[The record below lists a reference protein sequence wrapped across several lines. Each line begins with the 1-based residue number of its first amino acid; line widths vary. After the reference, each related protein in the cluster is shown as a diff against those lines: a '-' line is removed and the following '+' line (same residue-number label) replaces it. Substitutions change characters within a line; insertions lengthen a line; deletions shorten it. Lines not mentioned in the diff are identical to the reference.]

1 MFRFFSKSKSKGEKV
16 DYSVFKT
23 DMHSHLLPGIDDGA
37 KDMETA
43 VELIRG
49 MSELGYKKLITTP
62 HIIWDMYRNTPE
74 IINGKLELV
83 REAIKK
89 ENIDVEIH
97 AA

>member
-1 MFRFFSKSKSKGEKV
+1 MFRFFSKSRAKGEKV

-37 KDMETA
+37 KDMETS

-62 HIIWDMYRNTPE
+62 HITGYVPQYAS
-74 IINGKLELV
+74 INAKWSV
-83 REAIKK
+83 REA
-89 ENIDVEIH
+89 
-97 AA
+97 